1 MGINEKITEIEA
13 QMAKTQVN
21 KATEHHLGLLKAK
34 LSRLKKE
41 AEAPKKGGPSGE
53 GFAVR
58 KSGNATVVF
67 IGYPSVGKS
76 TMLNVLTGS
85 KSKTA
90 AYAFTTLTC
99 IPGILEYKGAKIQLL
114 DLPGIIAGAKE
125 GKGRGK
131 EVLAVAR
138 NADLILIILDV
149 FTAQQRDKIITEL
162 EGIGVR
168 LDQDVP
174 KIYIHE
180 NEKGGLNIIQ
190 GVKLTHLTEN
200 TIRGVMN
207 EYGIYNANVT
217 FRQDATVDQL
227 IDVLVGTRKYIPSLT
242 VLNKVDLVKPDFL
255 KTLKYNLVPI
265 SAGSKYNIDKLKE
278 EIYQKLRLIRV
289 YTKRKGEKL
298 DDVPLMMRTNSTV
311 GNLCDELH
319 RDMRKLFKFAQVW
332 GTSAK
337 FPGQK
342 VGIDHIVQDDDVV
355 QVFKK

>member
-1 MGINEKITEIEA
+1 MGIHEKIAEIEQ

-34 LSRLKKE
+34 LAKLKKE
-41 AEAPKKGGPSGE
+41 AEAPKKGGGSSE

-76 TMLNVLTGS
+76 TMLNVLTGT

-99 IPGILEYKGAKIQLL
+99 IPGTLEYKGAKIQLL

-138 NADLILIILDV
+138 NADLVLLILDV
-149 FTAQQRDKIITEL
+149 FCANQRDKIITEL
-162 EGIGVR
+162 DGIGVR

-174 KIYIHE
+174 RIHIHE
-180 NEKGGLNIIQ
+180 NEKGGINVIQ
-190 GVKLTHLTEN
+190 GVKLTHLNEN
-200 TIRGVMN
+200 TIRGVLN
-207 EYGIYNANVT
+207 EYGIYNANIT
-217 FRQDATVDQL
+217 FRQDASVDQL
-227 IDVLVGTRKYIPSLT
+227 IDVLVGTRKYMPSLT
-242 VLNKVDLVKPDFL
+242 VLNKVDLVKPEFL
-255 KTLKYNLVPI
+255 KTLNYELVPI
-265 SAGSKYNIDKLKE
+265 SAGANYNIDKLKE
-278 EIYQKLRLIRV
+278 VIYQKLKLIRI

-298 DDVPLMMRTNSTV
+298 DDAPLMMRSNSTIGDV
-311 GNLCDELH
+311 CDELH
-319 RDMRKLFKFAQVW
+319 REMRKLFKYGQVW
-332 GTSAK
+332 GKSAK

-342 VGIDHIVQDDDVV
+342 VGIDHIVQDGDIV
-355 QVFKK
+355 QVFKR

>member
-1 MGINEKITEIEA
+1 MGIHEKIAEIES

-34 LSRLKKE
+34 LARLRRE
-41 AEAPKKGGPSGE
+41 AEAPKKGVPSGD

-67 IGYPSVGKS
+67 IGYPSVGKT
-76 TMLNVLTGS
+76 TMLNALTGA
-85 KSKTA
+85 KAKIA

-99 IPGILEYKGAKIQLL
+99 IPGILDYKGAKIQLL
-114 DLPGIIAGAKE
+114 DLPGVIAGAKE

-138 NADLILIILDV
+138 NADLVLVILDV
-149 FTAQQRDKIITEL
+149 LCCQQLDKIITEL

-168 LDQDVP
+168 LDQQTP
-174 KIYIHE
+174 KIFIHE
-180 NEKGGLNIIQ
+180 TDKGGLNIIH
-190 GVKLTHLTEN
+190 GVKLTHLTDN

-217 FRQDATVDQL
+217 LRQDATVDQL

-242 VLNKVDLVKPDFL
+242 VVNKVDLVKPEFL
-255 KTLKYNLVPI
+255 KTLDYKFTPI
-265 SAGSKYNIDKLKE
+265 SSDTGYNMELLKE
-278 EIYQKLRLIRV
+278 EIYKKLNLIHI

-298 DDVPLMMRTNSTV
+298 DDKPLMIRSGSTV
-311 GNLCDELH
+311 GNVCDELH
-319 RDMRKLFKFAQVW
+319 RDMRKLFKFSQVW
-332 GTSAK
+332 GKSAK

-342 VGIDHIVQDDDVV
+342 VGINHVLQDGDIV
-355 QVFKK
+355 QVFKR

>member
-1 MGINEKITEIEA
+1 MGIHEKITEIEQ

-34 LSRLKKE
+34 LARLKKE
-41 AEAPKKGGPSGE
+41 AEAPKKGGGSSE

-76 TMLNVLTGS
+76 TMLNCLTDA
-85 KSKTA
+85 KSKIA

-125 GKGRGK
+125 GRGRGK

-138 NADLILIILDV
+138 SADLVLIILDV
-149 FTAQQRDKIITEL
+149 LCAGQRDKIITEL

-168 LDQDVP
+168 VDQEVP
-174 KIYIHE
+174 KIFIHE
-180 NEKGGLNIIQ
+180 TGKGGLNIVH
-190 GVKLTHLTEN
+190 GVKLTRLN
-200 TIRGVMN
+200 NDTIRGVLN
-207 EYGIYNANVT
+207 EYGIYNANIT

-227 IDVLVGTRKYIPSLT
+227 IDILVNNRKYIPSLT
-242 VLNKVDLVKPDFL
+242 VVNKIDLVKPEFL
-255 KTLKYNLVPI
+255 KSLNYEFIPI
-265 SAGSKYNIDKLKE
+265 SSGSGYNIDLLKEAIFQKLK
-278 EIYQKLRLIRV
+278 LIRV
-289 YTKRKGEKL
+289 YTKRKGEKI
-298 DDVPLMMRTNSTV
+298 DDAPLMMRS
-311 GNLCDELH
+311 GSIIGELCDELH
-319 RDMRKLFKFAQVW
+319 RDMRKLFKYGQVW
-332 GTSAK
+332 GKSAK

-342 VGIDHIVQDDDVV
+342 VGIDHVLLDGDVV
-355 QVFKK
+355 QVFKR